1 MIIAYNQWISLKILV
16 TGGAGFIGRYLAE
29 FLLQN
34 NKVLIYD
41 NLSNSTF
48 ENLASLINKGV
59 EFLQG
64 DILDFDLLCEFSKD
78 VDCVI
83 HLAAKIDVNES
94 VINPEITNKVNADGT
109 ANVINC
115 CIKNNIKKIIFA
127 SSAAVYGDC
136 NDTITEESAT
146 NPQSPYGNSKLEAEK
161 IIIKKCK
168 ENNIDHVILR
178 MFNVY
183 GKGQNNNY
191 AGVITK
197 FFKNISEGKPL
208 VIYGNGEQTRDFV
221 NIHDI
226 VKAFDCAIISDKN
239 GTYNI
244 ASGKSI
250 SINDLTKIILDVF
263 EKKIDM
269 SYEDAK
275 NGDINYSVA
284 DISLAK
290 NKLGFVAKR
299 LLKEELSSIY
309 HELD

>member
-1 MIIAYNQWISLKILV
+1 MKILI
-16 TGGAGFIGRYLAE
+16 TGGAGFIGKYLVE
-29 FLLQN
+29 FLVKN
-34 NKVLIYD
+34 NSILVYD
-41 NLSNSTF
+41 DLSNGSEKDVTSI
-48 ENLASLINKGV
+48 ESKGV
-59 EFLQG
+59 EFLKG
-64 DILDFDLLCEFSKD
+64 DILDYDLLCEFSKD

-83 HLAAKIDVNES
+83 HLAAKSDVNES
-94 VINPEITNKVNADGT
+94 VINPEITNKVNVDGT

-161 IIIKKCK
+161 IIIKQCK
-168 ENNIDHVILR
+168 ENNIDYIILR

-183 GKGQNNNY
+183 GNGQNNNY

-197 FFKNISEGKPL
+197 FFKNISENKPL
-208 VIYGNGEQTRDFV
+208 IINGDGQQTRDFISIYDV
-221 NIHDI
+221 
-226 VKAFDCAIISDKN
+226 VKAFECAIISDKN
-239 GTYNI
+239 GIYNI

-250 SINDLTKIILDVF
+250 SINDLTEIIHDVF
-263 EKKIDM
+263 GEKIDV
-269 SYEDAK
+269 SYQDAK
-275 NGDINYSVA
+275 NGDINNSVA

-290 NKLGFVAKR
+290 NELRFVAKR

-309 HELD
+309 HE